1 MPKYFFNGV
10 EYDNDEI
17 QAAADE
23 NGVSFED
30 YINKALE
37 KGLTIEEDEPGN
49 DLDTVES
56 SVSAGKEIKSG
67 ESSLEDT
74 SSVLEE
80 NEIESV
86 ESEEEDDGS
95 GFLEL

>member
-17 QAAADE
+17 QIAADE

-30 YINKALE
+30 YVSKALD

-49 DLDTVES
+49 DLDTAES
-56 SVSAGKEIKSG
+56 SVSAGVQFGRYFFGIRRK
-67 ESSLEDT
+67 
-74 SSVLEE
+74 
-80 NEIESV
+80 
-86 ESEEEDDGS
+86 
-95 GFLEL
+95 